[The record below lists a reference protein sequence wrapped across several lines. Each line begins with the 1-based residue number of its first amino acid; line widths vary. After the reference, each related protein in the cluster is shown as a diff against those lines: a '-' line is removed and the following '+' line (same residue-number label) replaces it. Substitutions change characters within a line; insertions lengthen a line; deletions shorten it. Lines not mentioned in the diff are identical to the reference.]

1 MVAGGGTPA
10 NGAWRRYH
18 SLAMN
23 DIDEQFRVAP
33 RATVGT
39 GPAVLQILPKL
50 ERRGIERGTV
60 DLARHLVERGWG
72 ALVVSNGGSGE
83 AQLAQCGA
91 RSLRL
96 PAHSRNPLT
105 IRANI
110 HRLQHVIRDRDVR
123 LVHAHARA
131 PAWSACHAARRC
143 RVPFVTTVHGV
154 YGDGRNV
161 IKRYYDGVMARGDRV
176 IAVSD
181 YVAEHVR
188 RHYGV
193 PDARLRV
200 VHRGI
205 DIGRFDLDAVDR
217 RRVEDLAGRWRVRR
231 DAKVV
236 LLPSRG
242 VGDKGHRLLLHA
254 LAKLP
259 RRNFLCLIVAGSER
273 RAQGTGAIE
282 GMIGSLEL
290 GSVVRLIGPCG
301 DMPAALMLADV
312 VVAPSTAGLDPMW
325 RGALEAQAMGR
336 PVVATNVGGLGEA
349 LMPAATGWLVE
360 PDDAALAHALEL
372 ALAMP
377 DEARARVAV
386 RARRFVTRKFSLERM
401 GDATMA
407 VYRELLEDP
416 APGAGDEPVT

>member
-10 NGAWRRYH
+10 KGCVAAIP
-18 SLAMN
+18 LMVMN
-23 DIDEQFRVAP
+23 DIDEQLRVAP
-33 RATVGT
+33 RKMVGT
-39 GPAVLQILPKL
+39 GPAVLQILPRL
-50 ERRGIERGTV
+50 ERRGVERGTV
-60 DLARHLVERGWG
+60 DLARHMVECGWR

-83 AQLAQCGA
+83 AELARCGA
-91 RSLRL
+91 RSFRL
-96 PAHSRNPLT
+96 PVHSRNPLT

-110 HRLQHVIRDRDVR
+110 RRLQRVIRDRDVR

-131 PAWSACHAARRC
+131 PAWSACYAARRC
-143 RVPFVTTVHGV
+143 QVPFVTTIHGL
-154 YGDGRNV
+154 YGHDRNI

-193 PDARLRV
+193 PDERLRV

-205 DIGRFDLDAVDR
+205 DIRRFDPDAVDR
-217 RRVEDLAGRWRVRR
+217 RRIEDLAERWRVRR
-231 DAKVV
+231 DAKVI

-242 VGDKGHRLLLHA
+242 VGSNGHRLLLQA

-259 RRNFLCLIVAGSER
+259 RRNFHCLIVAGSER
-273 RAQGTGAIE
+273 GAQGTGAIE
-282 GMIGSLEL
+282 GLIGSLEL
-290 GSVVRLIGPCG
+290 GSRVRLIGPCE

-312 VVAPSTAGLDPMW
+312 VVVPSTAGFDPMS
-325 RGALEAQAMGR
+325 RVALEAQAMGR
-336 PVVATNVGGLGEA
+336 PVVATDVGGLGEA

-360 PDDAALAHALEL
+360 PDADALAHALEL

-377 DEARARVAV
+377 DEARARLAV
-386 RARRFVTRKFSLERM
+386 RARRFVARTFSLERM
-401 GDATMA
+401 GDATMQ
-407 VYRELLEDP
+407 VYRELLEGRT
-416 APGAGDEPVT
+416 PGADDELVP